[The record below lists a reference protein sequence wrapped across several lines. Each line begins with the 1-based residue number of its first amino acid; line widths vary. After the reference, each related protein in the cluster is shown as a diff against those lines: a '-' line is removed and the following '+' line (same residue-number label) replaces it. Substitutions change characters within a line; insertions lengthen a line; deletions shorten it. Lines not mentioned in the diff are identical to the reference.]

1 MISAIRAR
9 SDYLGR
15 FAIHDRPGDT
25 QYPAVWL
32 LGNRAF
38 FNDPVPRKK
47 TINDSTTV
55 ITFTAE
61 AFCLAARFVREMNDA
76 RNIPKRAVIRIVQQT
91 RTLISFW
98 LVIAW

>member
-1 MISAIRAR
+1 
-9 SDYLGR
+9 
-15 FAIHDRPGDT
+15 
-25 QYPAVWL
+25 L

-47 TINDSTTV
+47 TINNSTTV

-61 AFCLAARFVREMNDA
+61 AFCLAARFQRCEMNDA
-76 RNIPKRAVIRIVQQT
+76 RNIPKRTVMRVVQQT

-98 LVIAW
+98 LVIGW